1 MKSAVIVAAALALSA
16 TVMPAEPLPVG
27 KPLGPSQGAQE
38 AMSNGTCAWS
48 STAPVRR
55 WLRHRSARHTAR
67 RSQLQ
72 PRWRPGRGSRFKQI
86 CRDAQ
91 QAVFAHDRPGISS
104 RGQKSCESREGAAR
118 GVSQDMRDA
127 CAEGN
132 EGRALRRRQGD
143 VGMNSWMRRSKRC
156 ARYSR
161 RAPER
166 RRKRDWGT
174 PKRPQDR
181 P

>member
-55 WLRHRSARHTAR
+55 WLRHRSARHNAR

-143 VGMNSWMRRSKRC
+143 VGRTVGCGARC
-156 ARYSR
+156 IARDTRR

-166 RRKRDWGT
+166 QRKRDWGT

>member
-1 MKSAVIVAAALALSA
+1 MKSAAIVAAAFALS
-16 TVMPAEPLPVG
+16 TIVLSAESSSVAKLSE
-27 KPLGPSQGAQE
+27 PSE

-55 WLRHRSARHTAR
+55 WLRHRCARHNAH